1 MEIAALNAFVAV
13 AEEASFSRAAERL
26 FITQPAVS
34 KRITALE
41 NELAV
46 RLFDREGRRI
56 RLTEAGR
63 LLLPHAQEIIRHV
76 EHSRELMTSL
86 AGTVSGSLRMASS
99 HHIGLHRL
107 PAVLKRYARR
117 YPEVELD
124 LKFLDSETAC
134 QQVESGELEFALI
147 TLPETLPGALV
158 KDVIWEDTLEV
169 VTAHDTAVT
178 GENLLATSAI
188 LPPRSTWT
196 RQLIDRSFENA
207 GITIR
212 TLIETNNLETIRRMV
227 EIGLGWSV
235 LPATMLSPSL
245 RITPSD
251 IPGLSRQLGI
261 IRHRKR
267 TPSNAGAAMI
277 ELLKRKEGAKPP
289 LANDMT
295 IEPTQK

>member
-1 MEIAALNAFVAV
+1 MEIAALNALIAV
-13 AEEASFSRAAERL
+13 AEEASFSKAAERL

-63 LLLPHAQEIIRHV
+63 LLLPHALEIIRHV
-76 EHSRELMTSL
+76 EHSRELMASL
-86 AGTVSGSLRMASS
+86 SGTVSGSLRMASS

-107 PAVLKRYARR
+107 PGVLKRYARR

-134 QQVESGELEFALI
+134 QQVETGELEFALI

-158 KDVIWEDTLEV
+158 KDVIWKDALAV
-169 VTAHDTAVT
+169 VAAHDTPAA
-178 GENLLATSAI
+178 EEELFATRAI

-196 RQLIDRSFENA
+196 RQLIDRSFEGA

-235 LPATMLSPSL
+235 LPTTMLSPSL
-245 RITPSD
+245 RIAPTQIS
-251 IPGLSRQLGI
+251 GLNRQLGI

-267 TPSNAGAAMI
+267 TSSNAGMAMI
-277 ELLKRKEGAKPP
+277 ELLKRREGAKPP
-289 LANDMT
+289 LTNNMT
-295 IEPTQK
+295 TEPNQK

>member
-1 MEIAALNAFVAV
+1 MEIAALNAFIAA
-13 AEEASFSRAAERL
+13 AEEASFSKAAERL

-63 LLLPHAQEIIRHV
+63 LLLPHAQEIIRHI
-76 EHSRELMTSL
+76 EHSRELMRSL
-86 AGTVSGSLRMASS
+86 SGTVSGSLRMASS

-107 PAVLKRYARR
+107 PAVLKHYARR

-134 QQVESGELEFALI
+134 QQVERGDLEFALI
-147 TLPETLPGALV
+147 TLPETLPGALT
-158 KDVIWEDTLEV
+158 KDVIWKDPLAI
-169 VTAHDTAVT
+169 VTARDTPAA
-178 GENLLATSAI
+178 GEALFTTSAI
-188 LPPRSTWT
+188 LPPRSSWT
-196 RQLIDRSFENA
+196 RQLIDRSFANA

-235 LPATMLSPSL
+235 LPATMFSSAL
-245 RITPSD
+245 RTTPTE
-251 IPGLSRQLGI
+251 IPGLSRELGI

-289 LANDMT
+289 PANTMIVTPD
-295 IEPTQK
+295 QK